1 MPNIIGV
8 TNRLRRLR
16 YGIDT
21 PYEFFLAAVNSLARA
36 VTGKEF
42 NLSENHVEQRRRRE
56 LIKDGYYQ
64 IGQIKFPLMDSL
76 NEMLL
81 RDSIYWD
88 TFCSYLYFNDK
99 YDEKTYD
106 MCKSYSPEGPYGLVN
121 DKVNVTV
128 EKGDIVIDAGSWI
141 GDFSAYSAMKGATA
155 YAFEPTNE
163 TYNYLLKTI
172 ELNKNL
178 PGKIIAVNKGLSDKN
193 AQLEILIEGQHSSGN
208 SFLDK
213 RGCESKFGDYS
224 QIHYTSSQSIEVV
237 KLDDFVKQNNL
248 PRVDF
253 IKADIEGSERDM
265 LAGAQETLKN
275 FAPKLAICTYHLK
288 DDPEVLEALIKKANP
303 AYNVV
308 QKKMKLYA
316 SVPK

>member
-8 TNRLRRLR
+8 TNRLRKLR

-42 NLSENHVEQRRRRE
+42 YLSENHVEQRRRRE

-64 IGQIKFPLMDSL
+64 IGQIKFPLLDSF
-76 NEMLL
+76 NEMML
-81 RDSIYWD
+81 RNGIYWD

-141 GDFSAYSAMKGATA
+141 GDFSAYSAMRGAAA

-193 AQLEILIEGQHSSGN
+193 AQLDILIEGQHSGGN
-208 SFLDK
+208 SLLDK
-213 RGCESKFGDYS
+213 RERESKFADYS
-224 QIHYTSSQSIEVV
+224 QLNYLGT
-237 KLDDFVKQNNL
+237 D
-248 PRVDF
+248 
-253 IKADIEGSERDM
+253 
-265 LAGAQETLKN
+265 
-275 FAPKLAICTYHLK
+275 
-288 DDPEVLEALIKKANP
+288 
-303 AYNVV
+303 AYNFIFF
-308 QKKMKLYA
+308 
-316 SVPK
+316 